1 MINLST
7 PNKELLR
14 EINSEIPKVE
24 YWLKK
29 QMGGEAQFSQCSNYL
44 YRKAKSTKQIEY
56 SDNIEYISAKGN
68 RWFCGLSVGSPSG
81 NILPFVQTNMFVYYE
96 TIGSIGAFVPSKR
109 LGTGKDS
116 CVIFTSHF
124 FYQFCERAKI
134 PYRSRNMIMAFNRV
148 LPIMSFNTTEDRG
161 KREVL
166 CRLPGGV
173 GFGFP
178 RNDDLSI
185 IEIRTYLTDEELN
198 KRQEYVSRDLRKMAD
213 DKATELLDMSIGAN
227 IIDTI
232 GAFKVINSNAVKSME
247 DSGLDKNL
255 AKSAADILSIVYC
268 IFASLGYVG
277 RMDFS
282 QQSEHFKLNKEFAIK
297 ALGSDLKDDD
307 LFESLMRDCSK
318 KLKIKDFK
326 LNKCM
331 EYLHS
336 VVDDIKKNKYDKGKN

>member
-7 PNKELLR
+7 TNEDLLR

-29 QMGGEAQFSQCSNYL
+29 QMGGEVQFMQCSNYL

-56 SDNIEYISAKGN
+56 SDSIEYISAKGN

-96 TIGSIGAFVPSKR
+96 TIGSIGAFVPSRR

-148 LPIMSFNTTEDRG
+148 LPIMNFKTVDDRG
-161 KREVL
+161 KKEVL
-166 CRLPGGV
+166 CRLPGGI
-173 GFGFP
+173 GFGMP
-178 RNDDLSI
+178 RNKDLSV

-198 KRQEYVSRDLRKMAD
+198 KRQEYVSRDLRKIAD
-213 DKATELLDMSIGAN
+213 DKTDELLDMAIGAN
-227 IIDTI
+227 IIDTM
-232 GAFKVINSNAVKSME
+232 GAFKTINSRAAKEMK
-247 DSGLDKNL
+247 DSGLSEKQ
-255 AKSAADILSIVYC
+255 AKPVADILSIVYC
-268 IFASLGYVG
+268 IFTSLGYVG

-282 QQSEHFKLNKEFAIK
+282 QQREHFNLNREAAIK
-297 ALGSDLKDDD
+297 AVSSNLQDDD
-307 LFESLMRDCSK
+307 LFESLMKDCAK
-318 KLKIKDFK
+318 NLKIKHFE

-336 VVDDIKKNKYDKGKN
+336 VVDEMKKEKQHGIK